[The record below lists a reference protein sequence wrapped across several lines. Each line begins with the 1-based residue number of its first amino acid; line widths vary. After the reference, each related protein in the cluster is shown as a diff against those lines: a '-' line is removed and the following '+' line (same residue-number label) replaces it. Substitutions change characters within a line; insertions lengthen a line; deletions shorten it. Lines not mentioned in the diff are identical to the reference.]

1 MVLQPQAAHGAADAG
16 ASPPPA
22 RPPPDPPVR
31 LLLPVLPLVAL
42 PFPEALLPTDTG
54 ALIALG
60 SVAEIRFNVL
70 FGHI

>member
-1 MVLQPQAAHGAADAG
+1 V
-16 ASPPPA
+16 
-22 RPPPDPPVR
+22 
-31 LLLPVLPLVAL
+31 LPVLPLVAL

-60 SVAEIRFNVL
+60 SVAEIRFNVF

>member
-31 LLLPVLPLVAL
+31 LLLPV
-42 PFPEALLPTDTG
+42 PEALLPTDTG

>member
-1 MVLQPQAAHGAADAG
+1 VLPTPGASAARTAAPGPAGQAAAAGPAG
-16 ASPPPA
+16 
-22 RPPPDPPVR
+22 V
-31 LLLPVLPLVAL
+31 LPVLPLVAL

-60 SVAEIRFNVL
+60 SVAEIRFNVP

>member
-1 MVLQPQAAHGAADAG
+1 MLPTPAPARRPHCRPGPAGQAAAAGPAG
-16 ASPPPA
+16 
-22 RPPPDPPVR
+22 V
-31 LLLPVLPLVAL
+31 LPVLPLVAL

-60 SVAEIRFNVL
+60 SVAEIRFNVF